1 MPTIDAATA
10 NLRGELR
17 VELQSA
23 QLFQYGFDTSTLDVT
38 NVWKAPSAAGG
49 GVAATN
55 ALTNTVL
62 GTGTTIS
69 GYSYLESAVTFPP
82 VNPGWL
88 LFYTGINLPFPIL
101 VNQYFFWGLGSSPA
115 TPTAA
120 LPLTNACG
128 FEVATTGK
136 MYAVTYQSGT
146 RVQIADLSTS
156 GNGKQPL
163 DAAVHKYFMYYRG
176 DNIFWCIDNQDNV
189 VAYTTTGAPGPD
201 VNIMP
206 IKFQAVA
213 GAVAP
218 LSSGLLQVNTVT
230 LADTAGNNIQLA
242 DATYPWRQNTIDAN
256 GNFAVVIGP
265 SSAASSFHL
274 ISAATTNAT
283 SVKAT
288 TGQVYGYDIYN
299 ANAAVRFVKL
309 YNKATAP
316 TVGTDIPV
324 RTIGIPPASRVS
336 ADTPYGIGSFPLGI
350 ALATTTVITDADA
363 TAVAAGDLAINLDYK

>member
-1 MPTIDAATA
+1 MPTIDQATA

-17 VELQSA
+17 IELQAA
-23 QLFQYGFDTSTLDVT
+23 QLFQDGFDTNTLDVT
-38 NVWKAPSAAGG
+38 NRWKSPTAAGG

-88 LFYTGINLPFPIL
+88 LFYTGVNLPFPIL
-101 VNQYFFWGLGSSPA
+101 INQYFFWGLGTSPA

-136 MYAVTYQSGT
+136 MYAVTYQSGA

-163 DAAVHKYFMYYRG
+163 DASVHKYFIYYRG
-176 DNIFWCIDNQDNV
+176 DNIFWCIDNQDSV
-189 VAYTTTGAPGPD
+189 VASTTTGAPGPD
-201 VNIMP
+201 VNILP

-218 LSSGLLQVNTVT
+218 ASSGLLQVNTVT
-230 LADTAGNNIQLA
+230 LADTAGNNIQIA
-242 DATYPWRQNTIDAN
+242 DATYPWRQSTIDAN
-256 GNFAVVIGP
+256 GNLAVVIGP
-265 SSAASSFHL
+265 SSAASSFRL

-283 SVKAT
+283 SVKASA
-288 TGQVYGYDIYN
+288 GQIYGYDIYN

-316 TVGTDIPV
+316 TVGTDTPV
-324 RTIGIPPASRVS
+324 RTIGIPPASRIS
-336 ADTPYGIGSFPLGI
+336 GDIPYGVGGFPLGI
-350 ALATTTVITDADA
+350 ALATTGAITDADT